1 MIHSSQIPNQPVFF
15 FFAVCCW
22 TYVQQASKSVPRA
35 CWTSCLLASPCLV
48 PPSKSVP
55 RACWTWPAIRGHREC
70 AKPRSPGPSP
80 AQAQPAQAKPSQ
92 AKPAATSS
100 SFQLPALAL
109 ALAKPSQSKSRE
121 SGKGGAAWT
130 QPTHLPTLPTRTHST
145 GTHHPPTQYT
155 HTHIHRC
162 KPRQARPDVAQDR
175 GGIIAPAARK
185 PAPLFPAFPPP
196 AAKPSQSWVPAWT
209 SPAKPRIDD

>member
-1 MIHSSQIPNQPVFF
+1 MD
-15 FFAVCCW
+15 
-22 TYVQQASKSVPRA
+22 VQQASKSVPRA

-100 SFQLPALAL
+100 SFQLPALARPRPRQ
-109 ALAKPSQSKSRE
+109 AKPIQVKGE
-121 SGKGGAAWT
+121 WKGGRCLDAT
-130 QPTHLPTLPTRTHST
+130 YPPTYPTHTHSQ
-145 GTHHPPTQYT
+145 HRYPPPTHPIHTYT
-155 HTHIHRC
+155 HTQV
-162 KPRQARPDVAQDR
+162 QA
-175 GGIIAPAARK
+175 
-185 PAPLFPAFPPP
+185 
-196 AAKPSQSWVPAWT
+196 PSGL
-209 SPAKPRIDD
+209 ID